1 MYLAVKWE
9 WSVAVILT
17 RGTLEPAS
25 YLSKRGQFVSNFRC
39 QMKSHFALVLLDD
52 AGTKTRIKNKLS
64 GLLITRRPA
73 PLPPSGPC
81 PLKVVI
87 FFSTFPYFKY

>member
-39 QMKSHFALVLLDD
+39 QMKSHFALVLFDD
-52 AGTKTRIKNKLS
+52 AGTKSRIKNKLS
-64 GLLITRRPA
+64 GLLITR
-73 PLPPSGPC
+73 
-81 PLKVVI
+81 
-87 FFSTFPYFKY
+87 